1 MQSTL
6 TVDNAPAKSLA
17 YSNRVYLHPSDFAA
31 FKSASP
37 AQGVAD
43 DCCLLLLSGA
53 GGDWVFAASA
63 YPTMAAGKLG
73 VASMQRRTAGLEIDA
88 AVDVAPFTAT
98 LDTGLGKLRVSLAPF
113 KAGAAADLDAAEV
126 GAYFAREYG
135 CQVFAVGQKLA
146 VAFKKL
152 ALVATVEGLDFGVG
166 GQARGGGR
174 FGQESL
180 FDSDFDFAKLGIGG
194 LGSEFDTIFRRAF
207 ASRIYPSHLIQQ
219 MGITHVR
226 GMLLFG
232 PPGCGKTLIARQIG
246 KVLNAREPKIVNGPE
261 VLDKYV
267 GASEEKIRELFAD
280 AEAEQKAEGDDSM
293 LHTIIFDE
301 MDAIC
306 KSRGSVRD
314 GTGVS
319 DSIVNQLLSK
329 IDGVD
334 SLNNILVIGMTNRK
348 DMIDEAILRPGRLE
362 LHVEIGLPD
371 EAGRLQI
378 LDIKTAPMKKAG
390 RLAPDAVDAL
400 PALAARTKNFSGA
413 ELEGLVKS
421 ASSYALRRC
430 VDVAKGNAIDDANL
444 KVVRSDFDHA
454 LDSGEAV
461 AAFGAK
467 QESLEALY
475 RDGLVDYG
483 FQFREIKG
491 ALDRLVEQTRVSS
504 KTPLMTVLL
513 EGRVA
518 TGKTAL
524 AAYTAAHAEFPFV
537 RVLSAD
543 AMIGYSESAKC
554 QHIQK
559 FFMDAREPARTSN
572 LQDDFKRTLRPRFE
586 RSTSAIDSYKSN
598 LSLIVVDDVER
609 ILEYTPVGPRFSN
622 TVLQTL
628 LVLLKKAPPED
639 HRKLMVIATTSVA
652 NHLADL
658 QLTDAFNVVLN
669 VPQLESPE
677 EIAAALADRVPDDAQ
692 RAAIA
697 AAINKP
703 IGVKQLLMVLEMAR
717 DPEGTG
723 VDPNSSRAPPRPR
736 RAAAQA
742 RRRADAG
749 GLQAYGNFDSRIGH
763 GARGTRCCALLDD
776 DAAPRRVRTKMILR
790 SHHLPRI
797 ARYTAALVAL
807 VCVAA
812 IAVQDEESAQR
823 GGVASLRMSEP
834 MMYAEEAM
842 DAAMADDDFGPP
854 PPAPPMMM
862 SARSAPKMARAPRTS
877 SRPPTRSRPPPRP
890 GGFVERRE
898 DEGGYVDD
906 EGARRGMAASLTLRV
921 PVAKY
926 AELLSLVKAGVGGT
940 KPAEVASVGDTVVDV
955 TGDYV
960 DAASRAA
967 TLEATRDQLLKLMA
981 SADDVKDVLA
991 VQRELSSVTQQ
1002 LEAKKAT
1009 MARLGKRAA
1018 LSTIAVSLVQREP
1031 ERKPP
1036 RPWRPKAWSL
1046 SRTFSRAV
1054 KTLAAFAQ
1062 KSVDVLVF
1070 LAVFAAP
1077 AMLAAAVALCL
1088 PRSLKLQLAAACAT
1102 GPRPEDACP
1111 AFGDAKVG

>member
-146 VAFKKL
+146 VAFKKN
-152 ALVATVEGLDFGVG
+152 ALIATVEGLDFGVG

-174 FGQESL
+174 FGQVLPGVTQVMPFKERGGGNPNFKLSNVADGAAGGGSGGPKESL
-180 FDSDFDFAKLGIGG
+180 FNSDFDFAKLGIGG

-378 LDIKTAPMKKAG
+378 LDIKTATMKKAG

-559 FFMDAREPARTSN
+559 FFMDA
-572 LQDDFKRTLRPRFE
+572 
-586 RSTSAIDSYKSN
+586 YKSN

-723 VDPNSSRAPPRPR
+723 VDPN
-736 RAAAQA
+736 
-742 RRRADAG
+742 
-749 GLQAYGNFDSRIGH
+749 N
-763 GARGTRCCALLDD
+763 
-776 DAAPRRVRTKMILR
+776 
-790 SHHLPRI
+790 
-797 ARYTAALVAL
+797 
-807 VCVAA
+807 
-812 IAVQDEESAQR
+812 
-823 GGVASLRMSEP
+823 
-834 MMYAEEAM
+834 
-842 DAAMADDDFGPP
+842 
-854 PPAPPMMM
+854 
-862 SARSAPKMARAPRTS
+862 
-877 SRPPTRSRPPPRP
+877 
-890 GGFVERRE
+890 
-898 DEGGYVDD
+898 
-906 EGARRGMAASLTLRV
+906 
-921 PVAKY
+921 
-926 AELLSLVKAGVGGT
+926 
-940 KPAEVASVGDTVVDV
+940 
-955 TGDYV
+955 
-960 DAASRAA
+960 
-967 TLEATRDQLLKLMA
+967 
-981 SADDVKDVLA
+981 
-991 VQRELSSVTQQ
+991 
-1002 LEAKKAT
+1002 
-1009 MARLGKRAA
+1009 
-1018 LSTIAVSLVQREP
+1018 
-1031 ERKPP
+1031 
-1036 RPWRPKAWSL
+1036 
-1046 SRTFSRAV
+1046 
-1054 KTLAAFAQ
+1054 
-1062 KSVDVLVF
+1062 F
-1070 LAVFAAP
+1070 LA
-1077 AMLAAAVALCL
+1077 CL
-1088 PRSLKLQLAAACAT
+1088 HHVL
-1102 GPRPEDACP
+1102 D
-1111 AFGDAKVG
+1111 

>member
-146 VAFKKL
+146 VAFKKN
-152 ALVATVEGLDFGVG
+152 ALIATVEGLDFGVG

-174 FGQESL
+174 FGQVLPGVTQVMPFKERGGGNPNFKLSNVADGAAGGGSGGPKESL
-180 FDSDFDFAKLGIGG
+180 FNSDFDFAKLGIGG

-219 MGITHVR
+219 MGITH
-226 GMLLFG
+226 
-232 PPGCGKTLIARQIG
+232 
-246 KVLNAREPKIVNGPE
+246 
-261 VLDKYV
+261 
-267 GASEEKIRELFAD
+267 
-280 AEAEQKAEGDDSM
+280 KAEGDDSM

-378 LDIKTAPMKKAG
+378 LDIKTATMKKAG

-491 ALDRLVEQTRVSS
+491 ALDRL
-504 KTPLMTVLL
+504 
-513 EGRVA
+513 GRVA

-559 FFMDAREPARTSN
+559 FFMDAREPART
-572 LQDDFKRTLRPRFE
+572 
-586 RSTSAIDSYKSN
+586 YKSN

-658 QLTDAFNVVLN
+658 QLTDAFNV
-669 VPQLESPE
+669 
-677 EIAAALADRVPDDAQ
+677 

-723 VDPNSSRAPPRPR
+723 VDPN
-736 RAAAQA
+736 
-742 RRRADAG
+742 
-749 GLQAYGNFDSRIGH
+749 N
-763 GARGTRCCALLDD
+763 
-776 DAAPRRVRTKMILR
+776 
-790 SHHLPRI
+790 
-797 ARYTAALVAL
+797 
-807 VCVAA
+807 
-812 IAVQDEESAQR
+812 
-823 GGVASLRMSEP
+823 
-834 MMYAEEAM
+834 
-842 DAAMADDDFGPP
+842 
-854 PPAPPMMM
+854 
-862 SARSAPKMARAPRTS
+862 
-877 SRPPTRSRPPPRP
+877 
-890 GGFVERRE
+890 
-898 DEGGYVDD
+898 
-906 EGARRGMAASLTLRV
+906 
-921 PVAKY
+921 
-926 AELLSLVKAGVGGT
+926 
-940 KPAEVASVGDTVVDV
+940 
-955 TGDYV
+955 
-960 DAASRAA
+960 
-967 TLEATRDQLLKLMA
+967 
-981 SADDVKDVLA
+981 
-991 VQRELSSVTQQ
+991 
-1002 LEAKKAT
+1002 
-1009 MARLGKRAA
+1009 
-1018 LSTIAVSLVQREP
+1018 
-1031 ERKPP
+1031 
-1036 RPWRPKAWSL
+1036 
-1046 SRTFSRAV
+1046 
-1054 KTLAAFAQ
+1054 
-1062 KSVDVLVF
+1062 F
-1070 LAVFAAP
+1070 LA
-1077 AMLAAAVALCL
+1077 CL
-1088 PRSLKLQLAAACAT
+1088 HHVL
-1102 GPRPEDACP
+1102 D
-1111 AFGDAKVG
+1111 

>member
-31 FKSASP
+31 LKSASP

-88 AVDVAPFTAT
+88 AVDVAPFAAT
-98 LDTGLGKLRVSLAPF
+98 LDSSLGKLRVSLAPF

-146 VAFKKL
+146 VAFKKI

-166 GQARGGGR
+166 GEARGGGR
-174 FGQESL
+174 FGQVLPGVTQVMPFKERGGGHPNFKLSNVADGAAGGGSGGQKESL
-180 FDSDFDFAKLGIGG
+180 FNSDFDFAKLGIGG
-194 LGSEFDTIFRRAF
+194 LGGEFDTIFRRAF

-491 ALDRLVEQTRVSS
+491 ALDRLVEQTRVSP

-559 FFMDAREPARTSN
+559 FFMDARESARTSHLHFN
-572 LQDDFKRTLRPRFE
+572 LRVCERTLRPRFE
-586 RSTSAIDSYKSN
+586 RSTRAIDSSKHQPN
-598 LSLIVVDDVER
+598 RL
-609 ILEYTPVGPRFSN
+609 PC
-622 TVLQTL
+622 
-628 LVLLKKAPPED
+628 
-639 HRKLMVIATTSVA
+639 
-652 NHLADL
+652 
-658 QLTDAFNVVLN
+658 
-669 VPQLESPE
+669 
-677 EIAAALADRVPDDAQ
+677 DR
-692 RAAIA
+692 
-697 AAINKP
+697 
-703 IGVKQLLMVLEMAR
+703 AR
-717 DPEGTG
+717 D
-723 VDPNSSRAPPRPR
+723 
-736 RAAAQA
+736 
-742 RRRADAG
+742 
-749 GLQAYGNFDSRIGH
+749 
-763 GARGTRCCALLDD
+763 
-776 DAAPRRVRTKMILR
+776 VR
-790 SHHLPRI
+790 
-797 ARYTAALVAL
+797 
-807 VCVAA
+807 
-812 IAVQDEESAQR
+812 
-823 GGVASLRMSEP
+823 
-834 MMYAEEAM
+834 
-842 DAAMADDDFGPP
+842 
-854 PPAPPMMM
+854 
-862 SARSAPKMARAPRTS
+862 
-877 SRPPTRSRPPPRP
+877 RP
-890 GGFVERRE
+890 G
-898 DEGGYVDD
+898 
-906 EGARRGMAASLTLRV
+906 S
-921 PVAKY
+921 P
-926 AELLSLVKAGVGGT
+926 
-940 KPAEVASVGDTVVDV
+940 VDV
-955 TGDYV
+955 
-960 DAASRAA
+960 RAG
-967 TLEATRDQLLKLMA
+967 T
-981 SADDVKDVLA
+981 
-991 VQRELSSVTQQ
+991 
-1002 LEAKKAT
+1002 
-1009 MARLGKRAA
+1009 
-1018 LSTIAVSLVQREP
+1018 
-1031 ERKPP
+1031 
-1036 RPWRPKAWSL
+1036 
-1046 SRTFSRAV
+1046 SRT
-1054 KTLAAFAQ
+1054 
-1062 KSVDVLVF
+1062 
-1070 LAVFAAP
+1070 
-1077 AMLAAAVALCL
+1077 
-1088 PRSLKLQLAAACAT
+1088 
-1102 GPRPEDACP
+1102 
-1111 AFGDAKVG
+1111 